1 MMRMT
6 GSFCVLCSTN
16 IDASSCVNIFTPLL
30 YNNEL
35 LVNFIIRE
43 FKQMSSNLHSPYIC
57 FRCYKLFQML
67 ERAQWIINNV
77 RCEIL
82 KSHQRILPKNTDYLV
97 DNTQIFE
104 AIQTKRDLD
113 QTTNGPKHITDLSY
127 LNYLNINP
135 NLMASHNIKNIELID
150 SRDIFKEET
159 DIDSKVSES
168 VYNII
173 KNNSY
178 CNIDYK
184 NNDNV
189 NKDTKIEIYNK
200 KRDLIMQILE
210 NDFRKYM
217 LNDIVERDIT
227 EQEISNKQCK
237 FCTESFKTNEEL
249 NVHLLKHNDIQLY
262 QCSECKEILISVS
275 LASMHVLKAHS
286 ENQHCV
292 NILPI
297 SYKNE
302 IEPSLNDVSL
312 FPQNNTGTLNDIKS
326 NTFEHTEIDKNISE
340 IRDNTM
346 STIENKEVA
355 ESNAI
360 NSIDEKSKVNSNSV
374 SWKSRG
380 ILNYSLKPFK
390 HTCSK
395 CNKKWKTSTELKI
408 HMKSHSNIR
417 PYMCE
422 ICGQAYKYKQALN
435 IHIDMHNGISP
446 FQCSYCNKCF
456 TQKGALVRHLPMHTG
471 ETPYQ
476 CELCGKRF
484 IHHSSYNMHILSHTG
499 KKSYQCHICDASLLS
514 TSHLK
519 RHMRVHTG
527 EKPYSCIVCGKRF
540 AQRYNLQSHKKIHS
554 ISETTTNDT
563 EDLLNLCNQCN
574 SLCQEGHKCNEQ
586 IKNQS
591 NSDKNITTT
600 EKVINY
606 NCSLES
612 LV

>member
-1 MMRMT
+1 MRMT

-30 YNNEL
+30 YDNEL

-43 FKQMSSNLHSPYIC
+43 FKHMSSNLHSPYIC

-82 KSHQRILPKNTDYLV
+82 KSQQRILPKNTDYLV

-104 AIQTKRDLD
+104 VIQTKRDLD

-159 DIDSKVSES
+159 DIDNKVSES

-178 CNIDYK
+178 CNIDFK

-217 LNDIVERDIT
+217 LNDIERDIT
-227 EQEISNKQCK
+227 EQEISDKQCK

-262 QCSECKEILISVS
+262 QCSACKEILINFS

-286 ENQHCV
+286 ENQDCV

-302 IEPSLNDVSL
+302 IEPSLNDISL
-312 FPQNNTGTLNDIKS
+312 FPQNNMGTLNDIKS
-326 NTFEHTEIDKNISE
+326 NIFEHTEIDKNISE
-340 IRDNTM
+340 IKDNTV
-346 STIENKEVA
+346 STTENKEVA

-540 AQRYNLQSHKKIHS
+540 AQRYNLQSHQKIHS

-586 IKNQS
+586 TKNQC

-600 EKVINY
+600 EKVTNY
-606 NCSLES
+606 NCSL
-612 LV
+612 

>member
-1 MMRMT
+1 MRMT
-6 GSFCVLCSTN
+6 GSSCVLCNTN
-16 IDASSCVNIFTPLL
+16 IGASSCINIFRTPLL
-30 YNNEL
+30 YDNDL
-35 LVNFIIRE
+35 LVNFILRE
-43 FKQMSSNLHSPYIC
+43 LKQMPSNSHSPYLC

-82 KSHQRILPKNTDYLV
+82 KFQQCMLPKSTDYLL
-97 DNTQIFE
+97 DNTQILE

-113 QTTNGPKHITDLSY
+113 QTTNGPKHIVDLPY

-135 NLMASHNIKNIELID
+135 NFNIKNIELID
-150 SRDIFKEET
+150 SKDIFKEET
-159 DIDSKVSES
+159 DIDSKVLES
-168 VYNII
+168 VYCNI
-173 KNNSY
+173 KNNTY

-189 NKDTKIEIYNK
+189 NKDAKIEIYNK

-210 NDFRKYM
+210 SDIRKYM
-217 LNDIVERDIT
+217 LTDDNIVERDIT

-237 FCTESFKTNEEL
+237 FCTESFKTNKEL
-249 NVHLLKHNDIQLY
+249 NVHLLKHNDTQLC
-262 QCSECKEILISVS
+262 QCSECKEIFINVS
-275 LASMHVLKAHS
+275 LASMHLLKAHS
-286 ENQHCV
+286 ENQDCV
-292 NILPI
+292 KILPI

-302 IEPSLNDVSL
+302 MEHSFNDVSSL
-312 FPQNNTGTLNDIKS
+312 SPQNNTEALNDIKS
-326 NTFEHTEIDKNISE
+326 NIFEHTQIDKNISE
-340 IRDNTM
+340 IRK
-346 STIENKEVA
+346 NKVA
-355 ESNAI
+355 ENNAI
-360 NSIDEKSKVNSNSV
+360 NSIDEKNKVNLNSV

-390 HTCSK
+390 YTCSK

-422 ICGQAYKYKQALN
+422 ICGQAYKYKHALN

-446 FQCSYCNKCF
+446 FQCSFCNKCF

-484 IHHSSYNMHILSHTG
+484 VHHSSYNMHILSHTG

-527 EKPYSCIVCGKRF
+527 EKPYSCIVCGRRF
-540 AQRYNLQSHKKIHS
+540 AQRYNLQSHQKIHS

-563 EDLLNLCNQCN
+563 ENSLKLCNQCN

-586 IKNQS
+586 IKEQCS
-591 NSDKNITTT
+591 SDNNITTT
-600 EKVINY
+600 EKVTNY

-612 LV
+612 LE